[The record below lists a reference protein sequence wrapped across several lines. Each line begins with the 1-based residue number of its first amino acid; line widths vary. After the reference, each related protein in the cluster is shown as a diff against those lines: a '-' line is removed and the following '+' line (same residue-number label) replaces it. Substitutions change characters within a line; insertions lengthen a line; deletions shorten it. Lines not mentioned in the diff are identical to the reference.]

1 MSGGGQTQR
10 DSDFDGNMGL
20 AGPLRRRQSVGT

>member
-20 AGPLRRRQSVGT
+20 AGPLRRQSVGT